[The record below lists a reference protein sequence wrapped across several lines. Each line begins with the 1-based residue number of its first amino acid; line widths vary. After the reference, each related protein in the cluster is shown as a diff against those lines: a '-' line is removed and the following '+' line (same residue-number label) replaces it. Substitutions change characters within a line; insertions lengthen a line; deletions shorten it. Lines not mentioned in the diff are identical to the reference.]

1 MISLFTLT
9 IVSCSPEDGK
19 DGQQGIPGEDGN
31 ANVKS
36 YLFENVNLNSNDINN
51 FEMAAITKDILD
63 NGAVLAYISND
74 ANVWTPLPLLSDGII
89 ITISSLEL
97 GSADISTNF
106 DVLTNVKFIIIGGS
120 PGNGG
125 KTAGKSSQQSVYDE
139 LKLANVNVNDS
150 DAVVAYF
157 NNKS

>member
-1 MISLFTLT
+1 MIALFTLA

-36 YLFENVNLNSNDINN
+36 YLFENVNLKSNDINS
-51 FEMAAITKDILD
+51 FAISAITQDILD
-63 NGAVLAYISND
+63 NGAVLAYISSD
-74 ANVWTPLPLLSDGII
+74 ANSWSPLPLITEGLVVNLSF
-89 ITISSLEL
+89 LEL

-120 PGNGG
+120 PGNGS
-125 KTAGKSSQQSVYDE
+125 KNAGESSQQGVYDE
-139 LKLANVNVNDS
+139 LKLANVNVNDYE
-150 DAVVAYF
+150 AVVAYF
-157 NNKS
+157 NNKN